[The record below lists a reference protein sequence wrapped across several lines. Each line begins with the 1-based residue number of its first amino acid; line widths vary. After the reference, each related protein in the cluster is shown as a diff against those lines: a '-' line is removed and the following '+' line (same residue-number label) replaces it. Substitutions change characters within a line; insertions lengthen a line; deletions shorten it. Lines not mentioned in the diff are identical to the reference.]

1 MPGNSRLPP
10 DGMQLPPGTGVPASS
25 IALRFRR
32 PTYAQRC
39 AMAGREPS
47 SELDQ
52 SDFECER
59 EVAYFV
65 ISQRRARSRSR
76 ARRETEAMASADRQ

>member
-1 MPGNSRLPP
+1 
-10 DGMQLPPGTGVPASS
+10 
-25 IALRFRR
+25 
-32 PTYAQRC
+32 
-39 AMAGREPS
+39 MAGREPS

-52 SDFECER
+52 SDFESER